1 MQSSVSFYRHPVHLS
16 FFNLQTSVWSSSA
29 SLLRLIQLL
38 PSLRQCVASPVAP
51 YSHQNSA
58 SWCQSLGISGAGW
71 DVTVGPWRSA
81 VNEAL
86 IAALA
91 SAAELHLLAPEEAG
105 RGRGCCC
112 CASMFLSEFPAKLLQ
127 CVWDPSFCWEWVCV
141 QKTRAAGRFW
151 CSLFM
156 CQKAS
161 LQVKHAV
168 GETDNMK
175 IGLSKMEI
183 KGN

>member
-1 MQSSVSFYRHPVHLS
+1 MQSSVSFYPHPVHLS
-16 FFNLQTSVWSSSA
+16 LFNLQTSVWSSSA
-29 SLLRLIQLL
+29 SLVRLIQLL

-51 YSHQNSA
+51 YLHQNSA
-58 SWCQSLGISGAGW
+58 SWCQSPGISGAGW

-112 CASMFLSEFPAKLLQ
+112 CASVFLSEFLFQQSFSRVFGIHPSVGNG
-127 CVWDPSFCWEWVCV
+127 CVFRKQELVAVSGVL
-141 QKTRAAGRFW
+141 
-151 CSLFM
+151 CS
-156 CQKAS
+156 CAR
-161 LQVKHAV
+161 KHRCKS
-168 GETDNMK
+168 NMP
-175 IGLSKMEI
+175 
-183 KGN
+183 